1 VNQEYRILAIDYGS
15 VRIGIAISDP
25 MRIIAKPLCT
35 IANTGEDEVLAAIS
49 ALIEEHSA
57 GMLLLGIPYALDG
70 SITAKTEE
78 TLTFKNVL
86 IESLTIPV
94 LEWNETLSTVEAN
107 RALKTMGYDWKKART
122 MIDAMAACMILKSY
136 LESN

>member
-1 VNQEYRILAIDYGS
+1 MSQEYRILALDYGS
-15 VRIGIAISDP
+15 VRIGVAISDP

-35 IANTGEDEVLAAIS
+35 IANTSQSDVIS
-49 ALIEEHSA
+49 AINSLIAEHSA

-70 SITAKTEE
+70 STTAKTEE
-78 TLTFKNVL
+78 TIAFKNVL
-86 IESLTIPV
+86 VESLDIPV

-107 RALKTMGYDWKKART
+107 RALKSMGYDWKKART